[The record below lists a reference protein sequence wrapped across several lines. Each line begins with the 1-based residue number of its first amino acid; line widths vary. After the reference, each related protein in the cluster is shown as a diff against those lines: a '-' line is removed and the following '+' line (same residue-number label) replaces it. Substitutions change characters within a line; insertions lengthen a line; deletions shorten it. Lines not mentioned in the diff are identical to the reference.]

1 MAADR
6 TKALTT
12 PHRIK
17 PTSTNRHSAW
27 RPNPGRRSTYRG
39 GDSVQTTGTGSYQV
53 QNGRHRRDKAIAAD
67 RTEIECPAVDSIGPT
82 MIRRSDQCIK
92 PHAAGTLF

>member
-39 GDSVQTTGTGSYQV
+39 GDSVQTTGTGSV
-53 QNGRHRRDKAIAAD
+53 VTFVKAPDRGRTRFQPLLGL
-67 RTEIECPAVDSIGPT
+67 EPCPNLVERQ
-82 MIRRSDQCIK
+82 IRLRCDQIK
-92 PHAAGTLF
+92 QPLAMRLER